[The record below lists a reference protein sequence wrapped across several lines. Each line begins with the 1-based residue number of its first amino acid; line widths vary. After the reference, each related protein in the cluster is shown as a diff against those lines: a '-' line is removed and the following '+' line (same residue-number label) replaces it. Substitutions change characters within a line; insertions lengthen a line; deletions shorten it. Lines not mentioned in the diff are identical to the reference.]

1 MRVIALHEDVLVLTS
16 RLWQTNATALRAGGE
31 CMLVDAPYFPDELE
45 MLPGVLSQAGFRP
58 DALLATHA
66 DYDHL
71 LARLPF
77 PDLPLGVGETTMERI
92 RAQPGEA
99 QRDLREED
107 ARNYVARD
115 RPLGLGGVRSL
126 PVPGKL
132 ELGSGGEELELHP
145 AEGHTVDGTAVFMPS
160 TAVLACGDYLSDVE
174 IPLIAPA
181 GSLSAYRSTLERL
194 EPLVRRAESVVP
206 GHGSPQTRE
215 GALGLLE
222 ADAEY
227 LDALE
232 AGREELPPGRDT
244 SRQREIHAD
253 NVAKHVG

>member
-1 MRVIALHEDVLVLTS
+1 MRAMALHEDVLVLTS
-16 RLWQTNATALRAGGE
+16 RLWQTNAIAVRAGGE
-31 CMLVDAPYFPDELE
+31 SMLVDSPYFPDELE
-45 MLPGVLSQAGFRP
+45 MLPGVLTEAGFRP

-71 LARLPF
+71 LARLAF
-77 PDLPLGVGETTMERI
+77 PELPLGVGETTMERI

-107 ARNYVARD
+107 ARNYVRRD

-132 ELGSGGEELELHP
+132 ELGNGGEELELHP
-145 AEGHTVDGTAVFMPS
+145 AEGHAPDGTAVFMPS
-160 TAVLACGDYLSDVE
+160 AAVLVCGDYLSDVE
-174 IPLIAPA
+174 IPWIT
-181 GSLSAYRSTLERL
+181 GSAAEYRRTLERL
-194 EPLVRRAESVVP
+194 APLVERAESVVP
-206 GHGSPQTRE
+206 GHGAAQTRE

-222 ADAEY
+222 ADVVY

-232 AGREELPPGRDT
+232 AGLDELPPGRDT
-244 SRQREIHAD
+244 GRQREIHAE
-253 NVAKHVG
+253 NVGSVRGA

>member
-1 MRVIALHEDVLVLTS
+1 MLTS
-16 RLWQTNATALRAGGE
+16 QLWQTNATALRAGGE

-45 MLPGVLSQAGFRP
+45 MLPEVLGQAGFRP

-92 RAQPGEA
+92 RANPGEA
-99 QRDLREED
+99 QRELREED
-107 ARNYVARD
+107 AGNYVTRQ

-132 ELGSGGEELELHP
+132 ELGSSGEELELHP
-145 AEGHTVDGTAVFMPS
+145 AEGHAPDGTAVFMPS
-160 TAVLACGDYLSDVE
+160 AAVLLCGDYLSDVE
-174 IPLIAPA
+174 IPLIAGA
-181 GSLSAYRSTLERL
+181 GSLSGYRSTLERL

-222 ADAEY
+222 ADVEY

-232 AGREELPPGRDT
+232 AGRDELPPGRDT
-244 SRQREIHAD
+244 SRQRVIHRD
-253 NVAKHVG
+253 NAAKHLG

>member
-1 MRVIALHEDVLVLTS
+1 MRAVALHEDVLVLTS

-31 CMLVDAPYFPDELE
+31 CMLLDAPYFPDELE
-45 MLPGVLSQAGFRP
+45 MLPGVLGQAGFRP

-99 QRDLREED
+99 QRELREED
-107 ARNYVARD
+107 ARNYVTRG
-115 RPLGLGGVRSL
+115 RPLGLGGVRAL

-132 ELGSGGEELELHP
+132 ELGSGGDELELHP
-145 AEGHTVDGTAVFMPS
+145 AEGHAPDGTAVFMPS
-160 TAVLACGDYLSDVE
+160 AAVLVCGDYLSDVE
-174 IPLIAPA
+174 IPLIAAA
-181 GSLSAYRSTLERL
+181 GSLPAYRSTLERL
-194 EPLVRRAESVVP
+194 EPLVRRAASMVP

-222 ADAEY
+222 ADVAY
-227 LDALE
+227 LAALE
-232 AGREELPPGRDT
+232 AGREELPRGRDT

-253 NVAKHVG
+253 NVLKHAS

>member
-1 MRVIALHEDVLVLTS
+1 MRAIALHEDVLVLTS

-45 MLPGVLSQAGFRP
+45 MLPGVLAQAGFRP

-107 ARNYVARD
+107 ARNYVTRD

-145 AEGHTVDGTAVFMPS
+145 AEGHTADGTAVFMPS
-160 TAVLACGDYLSDVE
+160 AAVLVCGDYLSDVE
-174 IPLIAPA
+174 IPHDRRGGLAGGLPAHAGAPGAA
-181 GSLSAYRSTLERL
+181 GGARGVRGAGPRLAADPRRSA
-194 EPLVRRAESVVP
+194 
-206 GHGSPQTRE
+206 
-215 GALGLLE
+215 GAAGGRP
-222 ADAEY
+222 AY

-232 AGREELPPGRDT
+232 AGRDELPPGPRHL
-244 SRQREIHAD
+244 RQREIHAD